1 MLPIGTKALNLREY
15 DIRSQVIEKDEA
27 QQRLEEAEK
36 RYEENFLTGYEI
48 RGKSQDISFSE
59 DKAILTVTYDLYGD
73 LCEEQ
78 DFFIPRSILPD
89 TEKSHEKN
97 VQNSENN

>member
-1 MLPIGTKALNLREY
+1 MKGLIIYTKTSTPDNE
-15 DIRSQVIEKDEA
+15 
-27 QQRLEEAEK
+27 
-36 RYEENFLTGYEI
+36 
-48 RGKSQDISFSE
+48 SQDISFSE
-59 DKAILTVTYDLYGD
+59 DRAILTVTYDLYGD